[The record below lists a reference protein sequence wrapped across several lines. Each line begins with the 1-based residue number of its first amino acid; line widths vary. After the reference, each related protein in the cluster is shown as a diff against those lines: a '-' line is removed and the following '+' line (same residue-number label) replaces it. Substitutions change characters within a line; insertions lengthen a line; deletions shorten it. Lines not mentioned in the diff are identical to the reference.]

1 MWLESLKKMK
11 KISGKTSKQISEETG
26 ISKSTIDKLFAGQTK
41 EPFLTSTKAIVHS
54 MGFTLDDLYDL
65 SNSQSY
71 TQVESKLIS
80 NYRLLNDSGKEK
92 LLEYSE
98 DLIGNAKYTT
108 PDFSDIKEKH
118 AWFQAWRLFTTLILS
133 AFSNILLTPP
143 TLVLCNV
150 VLVLWFMRFCN
161 QKDTRPV
168 MLERNYHGLP

>member
-65 SNSQSY
+65 NNSQNY
-71 TQVESKLIS
+71 TKDEILIID
-80 NYRLLNDSGKEK
+80 NYRSLNNQGKEK

-108 PDFSDIKEKH
+108 PDFPDIKEKH
-118 AWFQAWRLFTTLILS
+118 A
-133 AFSNILLTPP
+133 
-143 TLVLCNV
+143 
-150 VLVLWFMRFCN
+150 
-161 QKDTRPV
+161 
-168 MLERNYHGLP
+168 

>member
-41 EPFLTSTKAIVHS
+41 VHS

-118 AWFQAWRLFTTLILS
+118 A
-133 AFSNILLTPP
+133 
-143 TLVLCNV
+143 
-150 VLVLWFMRFCN
+150 
-161 QKDTRPV
+161 
-168 MLERNYHGLP
+168 

>member
-54 MGFTLDDLYDL
+54 MGFTLNDLYDL

-80 NYRLLNDSGKEK
+80 NYRLLNDSC
-92 LLEYSE
+92 LL
-98 DLIGNAKYTT
+98 YT
-108 PDFSDIKEKH
+108 SDAADE
-118 AWFQAWRLFTTLILS
+118 
-133 AFSNILLTPP
+133 
-143 TLVLCNV
+143 
-150 VLVLWFMRFCN
+150 
-161 QKDTRPV
+161 
-168 MLERNYHGLP
+168 

>member
-80 NYRLLNDSGKEK
+80 NYRLLNDSGKQK
-92 LLEYSE
+92 LLEYSD
-98 DLIGNAKYTT
+98 DLICSGNYNKVYKIKTAARDGSFKETT
-108 PDFSDIKEKH
+108 VTDDDLQRLMDLPDVDDLK
-118 AWFQAWRLFTTLILS
+118 
-133 AFSNILLTPP
+133 
-143 TLVLCNV
+143 
-150 VLVLWFMRFCN
+150 
-161 QKDTRPV
+161 
-168 MLERNYHGLP
+168 